1 VETDSAFD
9 RKFRGCFFNMDTK
22 LLRVLK
28 FACSV
33 GEESE
38 VFWQRTN
45 FVVDVFTPI
54 DTLRRWGNGCYCHAE
69 ERKEGKQFECTLA
82 GRLLGKAYL
91 QAQGT
96 LHELAELRSGAN
108 ATLFQDGSLHGDAIC
123 ILSKQMSRL
132 SDRVGYLDRLPY
144 LVARLGEDGMID
156 RFLSEYDAQLPNGT
170 LHHRVSDAFA
180 HPTQP
185 SLRAHMIAA
194 RDAGG
199 AMSATLR
206 DRFLHYFYGMI
217 NELPC
222 EGEHRDIQVEQQ
234 RSHGVRHPYGIAT
247 LRVDQ
252 NRVVLTEARKTEAG
266 RALFKKCWAGWKCVC
281 LPPRPGNRISGMLRQ
296 TKFVAGMK
304 YKDVCDVV
312 YRLGKHAWVDWSML
326 KPFFKDS
333 SAPRTNFVESDVD
346 RLVSSYVD
354 ACIKQNSFYSL
365 PSDSIDDWCA
375 DALLQRPGE
384 TRGCERFVF
393 DLFYLK
399 QCFRFFVYRS
409 AVPLDG
415 WRVSGGAARDA
426 DLFYASRETPSAKKG
441 AEES

>member
-1 VETDSAFD
+1 
-9 RKFRGCFFNMDTK
+9 
-22 LLRVLK
+22 
-28 FACSV
+28 
-33 GEESE
+33 
-38 VFWQRTN
+38 
-45 FVVDVFTPI
+45 
-54 DTLRRWGNGCYCHAE
+54 
-69 ERKEGKQFECTLA
+69 
-82 GRLLGKAYL
+82 
-91 QAQGT
+91 
-96 LHELAELRSGAN
+96 
-108 ATLFQDGSLHGDAIC
+108 
-123 ILSKQMSRL
+123 
-132 SDRVGYLDRLPY
+132 
-144 LVARLGEDGMID
+144 
-156 RFLSEYDAQLPNGT
+156 
-170 LHHRVSDAFA
+170 
-180 HPTQP
+180 
-185 SLRAHMIAA
+185 
-194 RDAGG
+194 
-199 AMSATLR
+199 
-206 DRFLHYFYGMI
+206 
-217 NELPC
+217 
-222 EGEHRDIQVEQQ
+222 
-234 RSHGVRHPYGIAT
+234 
-247 LRVDQ
+247 
-252 NRVVLTEARKTEAG
+252 
-266 RALFKKCWAGWKCVC
+266 
-281 LPPRPGNRISGMLRQ
+281 MLRQ

-312 YRLGKHAWVDWSML
+312 YRLGKHAWVDCSML

-441 AEES
+441 AEEC